1 MISLGGPDQ
10 RDALAELVNI
20 GMGQAGD
27 SLARLFDTFI
37 SLSIP
42 RIELV
47 QPRDVTAAIKLLVE
61 EASFGDACPV
71 IAVRQAFSSRLRGEA
86 IVIFAADGCDA
97 LADLVAYPKTSTD
110 ELLLDVSNVLVGAC
124 VGGLAAQFALEL
136 SFSPPSLL
144 GHHATLDA
152 LLDTSDVPW
161 ANALLA
167 EVNFR
172 IVDDQPSGAGAG
184 QWQRGVI
191 DKAFR
196 CHLLTFWPDESI
208 AVLLRSVD
216 AFLAA
221 L

>member
-1 MISLGGPDQ
+1 MISLGGPEQ

-37 SLSIP
+37 ALSIP

-47 QPRDVTAAIKLLVE
+47 QPTDVTAAIKMLVE
-61 EASFGDACPV
+61 EAAFGDAGPV
-71 IAVRQAFSSRLRGEA
+71 IAVRQAFSSRIRGEA
-86 IVIFAADGCDA
+86 IVIFAADGCEA
-97 LADLVAYPKTSTD
+97 LGELVAYPKMSPD

-124 VGGLAAQFALEL
+124 VGGLAAQFALDL

-144 GHHATLDA
+144 GRHATIDA
-152 LLDTSDVPW
+152 LLDTSGLPW

-172 IVDDQPSGAGAG
+172 IVDDAKAGAM
-184 QWQRGVI
+184 
-191 DKAFR
+191 DASFR